1 MPPSILYSYAPVG
14 TVTTIVPVAKAQV
27 GSMVVLAVAA
37 AGAVGCTLMIAAPDA
52 GEVHPDASVT
62 VNV

>member
-14 TVTTIVPVAKAQV
+14 AVTTIVPVANAQV

-37 AGAVGCTLMIAAPDA
+37 AGAVGCTLMIADPDA